1 MIHTSRGRWFEELE
15 VGDVF
20 RHGISRTVTEADNLL
35 FCALTHN
42 PQALHLDETAG
53 RASIYG
59 SRIVNRIFTL
69 GLVVGVGVS
78 EMTQGTTL
86 GNLGFSEIAFPAPV
100 RIGDT
105 IWSET
110 EVVSSRSSA
119 SRPQAGIVEFEHR
132 GINQDGTLVARVR
145 RIALMARRPA
155 TDA

>member
-20 RHGISRTVTEADNLL
+20 RHGITRTVSDADNLL

-53 RASIYG
+53 LASIYG
-59 SRIVNRIFTL
+59 SRIVNSIFTL

-86 GNLGFSEIAFPAPV
+86 GNLGFGEIAFPAPV

-105 IWSET
+105 IRSET
-110 EVVSSRSSA
+110 EVVASRSST
-119 SRPQAGIVEFEHR
+119 SRPHAGIVEFEHR
-132 GINQDGTLVARVR
+132 GFNQDGTLVARVR
-145 RIALMARRPA
+145 RTALMARRPA
-155 TDA
+155 ADA